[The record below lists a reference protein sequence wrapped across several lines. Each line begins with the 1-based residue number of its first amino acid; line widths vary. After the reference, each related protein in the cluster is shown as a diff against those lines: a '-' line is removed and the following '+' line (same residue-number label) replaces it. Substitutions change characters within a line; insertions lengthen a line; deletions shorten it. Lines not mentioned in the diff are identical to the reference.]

1 MESILLSIKKLLG
14 LDESYEAFDEDIK
27 IYINSVLATLPQLG
41 VGPSSGFSIDGRQQ
55 TWDELLDN
63 DARLNFVRSYV
74 YLKVR
79 LLFDPPTSSYAID
92 AINKQISELEWR
104 IVVTVDGSAT

>member
-1 MESILLSIKKLLG
+1 
-14 LDESYEAFDEDIK
+14 
-27 IYINSVLATLPQLG
+27 
-41 VGPSSGFSIDGRQQ
+41 
-55 TWDELLDN
+55 
-63 DARLNFVRSYV
+63 V

-104 IVVTVDGSAT
+104 IVVTVDGYAT